1 MQDVFSR
8 KIDTEAI
15 DDKKAATINEAF
27 KKMVDTP
34 VDGQAI
40 KVTIDKGLEFSSLDE
55 LKGIVHSA
63 KEPSDKNA
71 IAVIDR
77 SIQTIKKDISA
88 DIIDEGGRWNE
99 KVDAVTFAYNDRP
112 NSHTI
117 VSPNEVETNGVAQFK
132 LLQHKCG

>member
-8 KIDTEAI
+8 KIDTEAL

-27 KKMVDTP
+27 KKMVDKP
-34 VDGQAI
+34 NGSI
-40 KVTIDKGLEFSSLDE
+40 KVTTDGGKEFSSLDE
-55 LKGIVHSA
+55 VMPGIVHVT
-63 KEPSDKNA
+63 KQPNDKNA

-77 SIQTIKKDISA
+77 VIMTIKKDISS
-88 DIIDEGGRWNE
+88 DIIDEGGRWDE
-99 KVDAVTFAYNDRP
+99 KVDGVTRAYNSRP
-112 NSHTI
+112 MSHTT